1 MDAWVIGIQGLNTTE
16 RCASCSGL
24 SAGALRAARGL
35 GSRVPDDLAVIG
47 FDGLQLGTLVE
58 ALTIV
63 ALDTRE
69 LGALAVEQAGRL
81 LARSGPLSHDE
92 AAVKATLRLR
102 ESAWWCLP
110 PTGPLARPCPRSFAV
125 PV

>member
-1 MDAWVIGIQGLNTTE
+1 MRHDPRPRLSFPHDHTNDHPHRKSHDQHLLLGP
-16 RCASCSGL
+16 L

-35 GSRVPDDLAVIG
+35 GRRVPDDLAAIG

-58 ALTIV
+58 ALTTV

-102 ESAWWCLP
+102 ESA
-110 PTGPLARPCPRSFAV
+110 
-125 PV
+125 